1 MIIPSIDLMGG
12 TTVQLVG
19 GREKKLDAGPPAP
32 IAARFSLAGEI
43 AVIDLDAAI
52 GGGGTGD
59 NRALIAPLLRD
70 HPCRVGGG
78 IRTPEAALSWLDAGA
93 AKVIIGTAATPAFLA
108 DLAAR
113 GVPRD
118 RLIAAVDCFNGEVVV
133 KGWREGTG
141 RRVEAVLAELTP
153 LVGGFLVTFVEREGR
168 MVGLPVEM
176 AAALLPA
183 LGGPALRAGPAPKL
197 TVAGGVRSVEEIA
210 ALDRLGIDAQ
220 VGMAIYTGAIDL
232 ADAIAAPLATDRP
245 DRLVPTVVADEQGRA
260 LGLVYSSRESLREAV
275 RLGVGVY
282 HSRKRGL
289 WIKGQSSGATQELLK
304 IDLDCDRDA
313 LRFTVRQAGPGFC
326 HHDTATC
333 WGEFAGLGALER
345 TLAERRL
352 SAPAGSY
359 AARLFA
365 DRALLAAKTREEG
378 DELAREVEAP
388 SADRLRIVEEA
399 ADVLY
404 FAAAAL
410 AREGM
415 TLADVGRELDRRS
428 RKITRR
434 KGDAKHPLPEG
445 GGRGEGS

>member
-32 IAARFSLAGEI
+32 IARRFSLAGEI

-52 GGGGTGD
+52 GGGGTVD
-59 NRALIAPLLRD
+59 NAALITPLLRD
-70 HPCRVGGG
+70 HACRIGGG
-78 IRTPEAALSWLDAGA
+78 IRTPEAVLRWLDAGA

-108 DLAAR
+108 DLAAK
-113 GVPRD
+113 GVPRE

-141 RRVEAVLAELTP
+141 RRVEAVLAELAP

-168 MVGLPVEM
+168 MVGLPVDM

-183 LGGPALRAGPAPKL
+183 LGGPVLRTGSPKL

-232 ADAIAAPLATDRP
+232 ADAIAAPLTTDHP
-245 DRLVPTVVADEQGRA
+245 DALIPTVVVDEHHRA
-260 LGLVYSSRESLREAV
+260 LGLAYSSRESLREAV
-275 RLGVGVY
+275 RLGLGVY

-289 WIKGQSSGATQELLK
+289 WIKGETSGATQNLLK
-304 IDLDCDRDA
+304 IDLDCDRDC
-313 LRFTVRQAGPGFC
+313 LRFTVHQSPPGFC
-326 HHDTATC
+326 HNNTATC
-333 WGEFAGLGALER
+333 WGEFAGLGTLER
-345 TLAERRL
+345 TLADRRAN
-352 SAPAGSY
+352 APPGSY
-359 AARLFA
+359 SARLFA
-365 DRALLAAKTREEG
+365 DPALLAAKIREEG
-378 DELAREVEAP
+378 GELAREVASSHP
-388 SADRLRIVEEA
+388 DRTRIVEEA

-410 AREGM
+410 ARDGL
-415 TLADVGRELDRRS
+415 TFADTAAELDRRA

-434 KGDAKHPLPEG
+434 KGDAKLPLPEG
-445 GGRGEGS
+445 RGAGQGSS